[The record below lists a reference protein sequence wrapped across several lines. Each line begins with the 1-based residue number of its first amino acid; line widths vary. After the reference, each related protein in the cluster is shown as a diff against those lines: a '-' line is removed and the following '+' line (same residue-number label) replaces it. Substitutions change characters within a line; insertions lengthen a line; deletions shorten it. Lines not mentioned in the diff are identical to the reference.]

1 MFKKHKIKLLQKQ
14 LNLKNEANTIRFL
27 ARLEGWIKAQG
38 NTKKSL
44 LYGISKI
51 IKELH
56 QDEIIQN
63 TTINLKDI
71 KNPVI
76 KKYANEIIK
85 LHKQGLG
92 SRKIAQHL
100 KEFHNAKISYMTIY
114 KFLKA
119 QDG

>member
-14 LNLKNEANTIRFL
+14 LNLKNEADTIRFL

-63 TTINLKDI
+63 TTINL
-71 KNPVI
+71 
-76 KKYANEIIK
+76 
-85 LHKQGLG
+85 
-92 SRKIAQHL
+92 
-100 KEFHNAKISYMTIY
+100 
-114 KFLKA
+114 
-119 QDG
+119 